1 METNEDAAEAEAFAD
16 GVGGPGREDWTNAAA
31 ALAAAL
37 TREAQVLAETAAA
50 LRAVAAPLPGDPSGG
65 PLSDV
70 RRQRVVMQAAGD
82 AALRAAL
89 ALEAAEALGA
99 TSDTGA
105 RAARIAEAAR
115 RAGLAPAS
123 AAPLLRGAALDFRSD
138 DAAARIAATA
148 LAQEIAERLELA

>member
-1 METNEDAAEAEAFAD
+1 MEANEDAEAEAFEG
-16 GVGGPGREDWTNAAA
+16 GVGGPGREDWTNGAA

-37 TREAQVLAETAAA
+37 TREAQVLAATAAA
-50 LRAVAAPLPGDPSGG
+50 LRTVCAPMPGDPAGG

-70 RRQRVVMQAAGD
+70 RRQRVALQAAGD

-99 TSDTGA
+99 TAETEA
-105 RAARIAEAAR
+105 RAARIADAAR
-115 RAGLAPAS
+115 RAGIAPAA

-148 LAQEIAERLELA
+148 LAQEIAERLERA